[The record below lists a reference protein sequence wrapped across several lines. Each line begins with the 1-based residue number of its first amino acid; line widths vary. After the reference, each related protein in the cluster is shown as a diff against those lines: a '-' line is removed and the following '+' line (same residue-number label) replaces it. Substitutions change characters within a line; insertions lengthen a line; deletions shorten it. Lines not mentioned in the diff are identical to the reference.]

1 MKVNTIIVN
10 GKKKVIADLKAMLYE
25 IDKNIQVTAIATS
38 ILQAKGLILELK
50 PDLVFLDLEMPK
62 KNGFQLLEHF
72 PKPDFEVIF
81 TTVSSQYTAKAFRIS
96 SIDFLFKP
104 LKKEELKETLQQ
116 VAQKNRLTQ
125 IHTALKD
132 SKENIANSFHKLAL
146 PIKDGFVFIKPE
158 TIIRCEA
165 QGNYTMFFLEE
176 EKKIL
181 VSKTLKIFDD
191 VLREVNFFRIN
202 RSHLIN
208 LKHVYRY
215 NRHKSPTVILSDGSE
230 LPIAEARKHDFLGL
244 FEGV

>member
-1 MKVNTIIVN
+1 MKVNAIIVN
-10 GKKKVIADLKAMLYE
+10 ENKKAVANLKATLQE
-25 IDKNIQVTAIATS
+25 ISKNIEVRADATS
-38 ILQAKGLILELK
+38 MLEAKGLILELK
-50 PDLVFLDLEMPK
+50 PDLVLLDLGMPGK
-62 KNGFQLLEHF
+62 GGFQLLEHF
-72 PKPDFEVIF
+72 PEPDFEVIF
-81 TTVSSQYTAKAFRIS
+81 TTTSGQHTAKTPQVPT
-96 SIDFLFKP
+96 IDFLLKP
-104 LKKEELKETLQQ
+104 LNKGELEEALQKI
-116 VAQKNRLTQ
+116 AKKNRLAQ
-125 IHTALKD
+125 IQKILQD
-132 SKENIANSFHKLAL
+132 SKENIANNFHKLAL

-176 EKKIL
+176 GKKIL

-191 VLREVNFFRIN
+191 VLREVNFFRIS

>member
-96 SIDFLFKP
+96 SIDFLLKP

>member
-1 MKVNTIIVN
+1 
-10 GKKKVIADLKAMLYE
+10 MLHE
-25 IDKNIQVTAIATS
+25 IDKNTEVIAIATS
-38 ILQAKGLILELK
+38 ISQAKELIIELK
-50 PDLVFLDLEMPK
+50 PDLVFLDLEMPE

-72 PKPDFEVIF
+72 PEPDFEVIF
-81 TTVSSQYTAKAFRIS
+81 TTDSNHYAAKTLRRSA
-96 SIDFLFKP
+96 IDFLLKP
-104 LKKEELKETLQQ
+104 LKKEELKETLQK
-116 VAQKNRLTQ
+116 VVQKNQDTS
-125 IHTALKD
+125 IYKALKS
-132 SKENIANSFHKLAL
+132 SKKNISYNFHKLAL

-176 EKKIL
+176 GKKIL

-230 LPIAEARKHDFLGL
+230 LPIAEARKHDFLGM
-244 FEGV
+244 FDGV